1 MQKKPFPHNNSIL
14 NLFNGHTIGTH
25 NINTND
31 VIIIHKHVVENVGVH
46 HLKVY
51 KSNLA

>member
-1 MQKKPFPHNNSIL
+1 MDN
-14 NLFNGHTIGTH
+14 
-25 NINTND
+25 NINAND
-31 VIIIHKHVVENVGVH
+31 VIIIHKHVVKNVGVH

>member
-1 MQKKPFPHNNSIL
+1 MD
-14 NLFNGHTIGTH
+14 IGTH
-25 NINTND
+25 NIYNND
-31 VIIIHKHVVENVGVH
+31 VIIIHKHVVKYVGVQ